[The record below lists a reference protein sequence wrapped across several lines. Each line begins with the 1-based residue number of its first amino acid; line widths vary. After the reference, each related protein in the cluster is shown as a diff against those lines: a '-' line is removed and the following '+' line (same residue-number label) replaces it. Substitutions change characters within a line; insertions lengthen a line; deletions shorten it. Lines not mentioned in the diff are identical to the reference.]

1 MKRASYRHAVR
12 WIASNDSSGDED
24 ALEVGEVS
32 FLTSVVLIAEIFD
45 TDSEKVAR
53 DVVRARKRELKACRA
68 RKRELKAD
76 SKHLPWVGG
85 RRRYPDYFQ
94 D

>member
-1 MKRASYRHAVR
+1 VKRASYRHAVR

-24 ALEVGEVS
+24 ALEVDEVS
-32 FLTSVVLIAEIFD
+32 SLISVALIAEIFD

-53 DVVRARKRELKACRA
+53 DVVRARKRELK
-68 RKRELKAD
+68 
-76 SKHLPWVGG
+76 HLPC
-85 RRRYPDYFQ
+85 YFQ